1 MKLKQLENEEQYQEY
16 LKRLV
21 KGAEYLDD
29 PLLDEE
35 DYIKGMKLYNEL
47 EQKIL
52 EYRGVKED

>member
-1 MKLKQLENEEQYQEY
+1 MTEDEYNEL

-21 KGAEYLDD
+21 KGAEYLSNPLIKPDD
-29 PLLDEE
+29 
-35 DYIKGMKLYNEL
+35 YKKGMKLYNEL